1 MRVLCLVF
9 LAVAGASAGA
19 AVGPGGGSDERAASG
34 ASPMLVCL
42 ASPLSPAGTSPVGS
56 AALRSHPTPSSWS
69 CTSAAAAPR
78 ARPARSRPLRRA
90 AVATHGRAGRAV
102 SHLRASARVLCSRSL
117 PQPWAAPS
125 PTSASSSSARSS
137 RTCLGRPQQIIESL
151 REFEDIVARTGGPC
165 SGRAE
170 LAGYGARRWLAG
182 GCGCAAR
189 CGGGRGPSRAS
200 AVDLYMPDDG
210 VLSAAPSCSLRAAP
224 STSSSSS
231 SSARSSGTCL
241 GRPQQIKDTLRGFE
255 DIAARTGGPC
265 GGRVGAGVF
274 FGVGWRLL
282 AAVCAWRGGGG
293 AACG

>member
-42 ASPLSPAGTSPVGS
+42 ASPLSPAGTSLVGS

-170 LAGYGARRWLAG
+170 LAGYGARRWSVQWAG
-182 GCGCAAR
+182 GACWIRRTPVACRRLRLRCTLRRRTRTSKGLSRGPLHAGRRCVVRGAVLQSPGCAIDVIFFILLCAVLR
-189 CGGGRGPSRAS
+189 DVPRSAS
-200 AVDLYMPDDG
+200 
-210 VLSAAPSCSLRAAP
+210 
-224 STSSSSS
+224 TN
-231 SSARSSGTCL
+231 
-241 GRPQQIKDTLRGFE
+241 
-255 DIAARTGGPC
+255 
-265 GGRVGAGVF
+265 
-274 FGVGWRLL
+274 
-282 AAVCAWRGGGG
+282 
-293 AACG
+293 